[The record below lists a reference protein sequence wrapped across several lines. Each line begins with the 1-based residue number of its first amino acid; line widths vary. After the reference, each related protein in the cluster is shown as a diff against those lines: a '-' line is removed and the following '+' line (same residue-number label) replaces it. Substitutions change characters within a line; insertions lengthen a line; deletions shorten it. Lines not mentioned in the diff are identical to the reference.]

1 MTRHFPLAAA
11 AVALALA
18 SPGLAQE
25 VTTLNFLSAQQDKVV
40 QPMIDAFEAANPDIK
55 IVHQSVPFNDLNAAT
70 ESRIGQGDASIDLV
84 HADTPRVPA
93 FASKDYLLKLDDRRA
108 EIEAAVPNAVDI
120 EQVSWEGSLY
130 AYPMWTSTQLL
141 FYNKDLLEKAGIE
154 PPSNDPAS
162 RITWAGLLEKAAAAQ
177 KGGAEWGFS
186 FQQVDRYYQLQ
197 MLFESAGAGSGLTGD
212 GLLTPAVNTDAWVKV
227 ADWYRDTFESG
238 LSPRGVT
245 PEQTDELF
253 INGQLA
259 FIVGGPWAIGRYD
272 ANPDLH
278 YAVAPVPYFDGGKP
292 VTPTGSWAIS
302 INPHSEKIE
311 AARKFAEFVSLDPK
325 GAYLSVS
332 ANPLPPVNAE
342 AYKVYAER
350 MAGMTDRI
358 GPVIDIITYET
369 QNTAVGRP
377 RTKGFVAFETVM
389 NKAFSDIRNGAESKA
404 ALDDAQ
410 SQLERQLPRI
420 Q

>member
-1 MTRHFPLAAA
+1 MKRQFPLAA

-18 SPGLAQE
+18 SPGFAQE
-25 VTTLNFLSAQQDKVV
+25 VTTLNFLSAQQDNVV
-40 QPMIDAFEAANPDIK
+40 KPMIDAFEAANPDIK

-84 HADTPRVPA
+84 HTDTPRVPA
-93 FASKDYLLKLDDRRA
+93 FAAKDYLLKLDDRRA

-141 FYNKDLLEKAGIE
+141 FYNKDLLEKAGVE

-177 KGGAEWGFS
+177 KGGATWGFS

-227 ADWYRDTFESG
+227 GDWYRDTFESG

-350 MAGMTDRI
+350 MAGMTDKI

-389 NKAFSDIRNGAESKA
+389 NKAFSDIRNGAEAKA